1 MANTVINLSDAIS
14 QLVTKIKII
23 SSHVSDVATL
33 TTTDKS
39 NLVAAINE
47 LDAAAISLSS
57 SGTMTNKT
65 INLADNTLTG
75 TGAQFNTA
83 LSDGDFATLTNV
95 VVLTNKTIS
104 GASNTL
110 TNIGG
115 ASIVD
120 DAINFQHIAD
130 DAINS
135 QHYAG
140 TSIDTEHIA
149 DLQITTAK
157 IADNSVT
164 EDKMANDAI
173 SSAELKSLSTLLI
186 KNSSGTTLKTIHG
199 AGA

>member
-1 MANTVINLSDAIS
+1 MANTVINLSDTIS
-14 QLVTKIKII
+14 QLVTKINTI
-23 SSHVSDVATL
+23 SSHVSDIATL

-39 NLVAAINE
+39 DLVAAINE
-47 LDAAAISLSS
+47 LDAAAVSLSS
-57 SGTMTNKT
+57 SGTLTNKT
-65 INLADNTLTG
+65 INLANNTLTG

-115 ASIVD
+115 ASIV
-120 DAINFQHIAD
+120 N

-157 IADNSVT
+157 IADNSVN

-173 SSAELKSLSTLLI
+173 SSAELKAVVTLNI
-186 KNSSGTTLKTIHG
+186 YDAGGSIVKTLYG
-199 AGA
+199 AGS

>member
-14 QLVTKIKII
+14 QLVTKINTI

-33 TTTDKS
+33 TTTNKS

-65 INLADNTLTG
+65 IDLANNTITG

-95 VVLTNKTIS
+95 GVLTNKTIS

-115 ASIVD
+115 ASIV
-120 DAINFQHIAD
+120 N

-157 IADNSVT
+157 IADNSIT

>member
-14 QLVTKIKII
+14 QLVTKINTI

-47 LDAAAISLSS
+47 LDAAAITLSS
-57 SGTMTNKT
+57 SG
-65 INLADNTLTG
+65 A
-75 TGAQFNTA
+75 F
-83 LSDGDFATLTNV
+83 S
-95 VVLTNKTIS
+95 NKTIS

-115 ASIVD
+115 ASIV
-120 DAINFQHIAD
+120 N

>member
-14 QLVTKIKII
+14 QLVTKINII

-47 LDAAAISLSS
+47 LDAAAITLSS

-65 INLADNTLTG
+65 IDLANNTLTG

-110 TNIGG
+110 TNISG
-115 ASIVD
+115 ASIV
-120 DAINFQHIAD
+120 N

>member
-14 QLVTKIKII
+14 QLVTKINTI

-115 ASIVD
+115 ASIV
-120 DAINFQHIAD
+120 N